1 MLLFPSEQK
10 QTSKVNRLKFAFNKT
25 HILLK
30 YLSNK
35 DTGVE
40 WYERLLFHWA
50 TLWVKAFLFL
60 LQILM
65 SVASHLAKT
74 VASAQIR

>member
-25 HILLK
+25 RILLK

-40 WYERLLFHWA
+40 
-50 TLWVKAFLFL
+50 
-60 LQILM
+60 
-65 SVASHLAKT
+65 
-74 VASAQIR
+74 